1 MRASCINPQWTN
13 VLMLSG
19 DSLYDKPKERNKQPL
34 ENPYSVLDAP
44 SEQPTV
50 IKEAYDVPKDN
61 DDPEHVYFTADDNG
75 GHSNDS
81 NAYIYD
87 EQNEAAVRASGLLC
101 VCLSVC
107 LSVCT
112 YVCLTWLVR
121 PSFFSP
127 FHVSLCMLSLS
138 LSVSLC
144 VSLSL
149 SLSVC

>member
-1 MRASCINPQWTN
+1 
-13 VLMLSG
+13 MLSG

-61 DDPEHVYFTADDNG
+61 DDPEHVYLTVDGNG
-75 GHSNDS
+75 GHINDSNDS

-87 EQNEAAVRASGLLC
+87 EQNEVAVRASGL
-101 VCLSVC
+101 